1 MKTKCFTIPT
11 TLAFAAWVFVNT
23 QPVLAVALV
32 TDPAANPALRLES
45 DTGVVQNGFGNV
57 SSWADQ
63 SGLNHNATQGVL
75 SAQPTFINSVFNGF
89 PSLRF
94 DGTSDFFS
102 LAGQVLTS
110 QQFSIFVVVTD
121 TSTSGQFREIFSNW
135 TGANSTTSVFLGNT
149 LQNPVRLRFTDNFA
163 GVGSLATPSN
173 PFVLSAYSNSD
184 GVAVYQNESLLAS
197 RGSPL
202 TTRNLTTPYAIGRQG
217 TLNPAEF
224 WKGDVGAILVYDR
237 QLTNAERI
245 QTTQYLESKYIP
257 EPSAYLFVGFGCATI
272 CASRRRRLST
282 PRI

>member
-11 TLAFAAWVFVNT
+11 TLAFAVLFFVNT
-23 QPVLAVALV
+23 QPVLALTLV

-45 DTGVVQNGFGNV
+45 DTGVVQNGSGNV

-63 SGLNHNATQGVL
+63 SGLNHNAIQGVT
-75 SAQPTFINSVFNGF
+75 SAQPKFINNVFNGL

-94 DGTSDFFS
+94 DGTSDSLS

-135 TGANSTTSVFLGNT
+135 TGANSTTSVYLGNT

-173 PFVLSAYSNSD
+173 PFVLSAFSNSD

-202 TTRNLTTPYAIGRQG
+202 STRNLTTPYAIGQQG

-245 QTTQYLESKYIP
+245 QTTQYLESKYVP
-257 EPSAYLFVGFGCATI
+257 EPSAYLLIAFGTVGFCA
-272 CASRRRRLST
+272 ARGRRQNT